1 MSGKGKHLNLEERNQ
16 IAQGL
21 RARYRFV
28 EIGRLIGKDAGTVSK
43 EVRKHRYIKKK
54 ERSGTTRDNPCA
66 RQETCRKKNICDRR
80 GKYKCRIPCR
90 KCLTCYKHCADFKPI
105 TCDIEH
111 KAPYVCNGCEQFRKC
126 NFDKYIYNGEAAQ
139 KEYQRR
145 LSVSRQGIDMSKD
158 DLMELDG
165 LISPLIRQG
174 QPVAHIFAHHGEDIP
189 CSIRSIYRYVAQ
201 GSLSVRNIDMRRV
214 VRYKPRRKVSGKRP
228 SPQKKVGHTYE
239 YFLKYVEE
247 HPGVRVVEMDLV
259 EGQKGGKLLLTLLVR
274 NMRLMLAYLVDN
286 KEMLTIVTVLDRLE
300 QTVGTGNFREMFPL
314 LLTDNGNEFADPAAF
329 EYGINGEQRTRIF
342 YCEPRMSNQKG
353 QLEKNHEYIR
363 YLLPKG
369 SSFDDLT
376 QEAVTRMTNHI
387 NSTVRPGLE
396 GRSPTDLAL
405 QCYEPK
411 LLEKLGI
418 ERIHGDSVCLTRD
431 LFRKG

>member
-1 MSGKGKHLNLEERNQ
+1 
-16 IAQGL
+16 
-21 RARYRFV
+21 
-28 EIGRLIGKDAGTVSK
+28 
-43 EVRKHRYIKKK
+43 
-54 ERSGTTRDNPCA
+54 
-66 RQETCRKKNICDRR
+66 
-80 GKYKCRIPCR
+80 
-90 KCLTCYKHCADFKPI
+90 
-105 TCDIEH
+105 
-111 KAPYVCNGCEQFRKC
+111 
-126 NFDKYIYNGEAAQ
+126 
-139 KEYQRR
+139 
-145 LSVSRQGIDMSKD
+145 
-158 DLMELDG
+158 
-165 LISPLIRQG
+165 
-174 QPVAHIFAHHGEDIP
+174 
-189 CSIRSIYRYVAQ
+189 
-201 GSLSVRNIDMRRV
+201 MRRV

-300 QTVGTGNFREMFPL
+300 QTVGTGNFREMLPL